1 MQGIN
6 KMKKLFLIRHAKSDW
21 SNPLLDDF
29 DRGLNNRG
37 LKDAPFMAKLLK
49 DKNIIPDL
57 IISSPALRTK
67 LTLEFLL
74 KELNYKNE
82 IIYDK
87 SIYEAPYLNLKEVV
101 NKVEEQFDI
110 LFLVGH
116 NPGLCDFV
124 NFLCEESFENIPTC
138 GIVEID
144 FNTNS
149 WSDISKENSKLIS
162 FEYPKKYK

>member
-1 MQGIN
+1 
-6 KMKKLFLIRHAKSDW
+6 MKKLFLIRHAKSDW
-21 SNPLLDDF
+21 SNPLLNDF
-29 DRGLNNRG
+29 GRGLNNRG
-37 LKDAPFMAKLLK
+37 FKDAPVMAKLLR

-74 KELNYKNE
+74 KKLDYKNE

-87 SIYEAPYLNLKEVV
+87 SIYEAPYLDLKKVI
-101 NKVEEQFDI
+101 NKVDEQFDI

-116 NPGLCDFV
+116 NPGLCDLA
-124 NFLCEESFENIPTC
+124 NSLCNESFENIPTC
-138 GIVEID
+138 AIVEID
-144 FNTNS
+144 FQTNS
-149 WSDISKENSKLIS
+149 WSNISKENSKLIF

>member
-1 MQGIN
+1 
-6 KMKKLFLIRHAKSDW
+6 MKKLFLIRHAKSDW

-49 DKNIIPDL
+49 DKNITPDL

-74 KELNYKNE
+74 KKLDYENE

-87 SIYEAPYLNLKEVV
+87 SIYEAPYLNLKKVI
-101 NKVEEQFDI
+101 NKVDKQFDI

-116 NPGLCDFV
+116 NPGLCDLA
-124 NFLCEESFENIPTC
+124 NFLCKESFENIPTC

-144 FNTNS
+144 FQTNS
-149 WSDISKENSKLIS
+149 WNDISKENSKLIS

>member
-1 MQGIN
+1 
-6 KMKKLFLIRHAKSDW
+6 MKKLFLIRHAKSDW
-21 SNPLLDDF
+21 SNYLLNDF

-37 LKDAPFMAKLLK
+37 LKDAPFMAKLLENK
-49 DKNIIPDL
+49 KIIPDL

-67 LTLEFLL
+67 LTLELL
-74 KELNYKNE
+74 LEKIDYKNE

-87 SIYEAPYLNLKEVV
+87 SIYEAPYFNLKKVINNV
-101 NKVEEQFDI
+101 NEQFDI

-116 NPGLCDFV
+116 NPGLCDLA

-149 WSDISKENSKLIS
+149 WSNISKENSKLIS

>member
-1 MQGIN
+1 
-6 KMKKLFLIRHAKSDW
+6 MKKLFLIRHAKSDW
-21 SNPLLDDF
+21 SNYLLNDF

-37 LKDAPFMAKLLK
+37 LKDAPFMAKLLENK
-49 DKNIIPDL
+49 KIIPDL

-67 LTLEFLL
+67 LTLELL
-74 KELNYKNE
+74 LEKIDYKNE

-87 SIYEAPYLNLKEVV
+87 SIYEAPYFNLKKVINNV
-101 NKVEEQFDI
+101 NEQFDI

-116 NPGLCDFV
+116 NPGLCDLA

-138 GIVEID
+138 AIVEID
-144 FNTNS
+144 FDTNS
-149 WSDISKENSKLIS
+149 WKNMKKENSKLIS